1 MRQVHGIGTVHGP
14 QRHGVSV
21 QVACKNGRV
30 ISLGIWDTAG
40 AERFEALSRMY
51 YNGAKAAVLAFDP
64 CNAKSFEKLKF
75 WVRRRNFATGH
86 SCQRVVCSPI
96 SADILRTI
104 YGVVLKPHLP
114 HDYDIGYR
122 SLQSNQ
128 CILLV
133 QVAEVRETQPD
144 CRLYIAIT
152 KCDQL
157 DEPPSIAE
165 QDTGEPD
172 SSSSSNGEYPNL
184 LHSQSLLSC
193 GLRDLSCRH

>member
-1 MRQVHGIGTVHGP
+1 MN
-14 QRHGVSV
+14 V

-75 WVRRRNFATGH
+75 WVRRRICQWPEQPEGGVQPHISRRPDNCLW
-86 SCQRVVCSPI
+86 SCLEVSLTAPLLNKVQV
-96 SADILRTI
+96 RTE
-104 YGVVLKPHLP
+104 H
-114 HDYDIGYR
+114 
-122 SLQSNQ
+122 Q
-128 CILLV
+128 CISLV

-172 SSSSSNGEYPNL
+172 SSSSSNGDCPDL
-184 LHSQSLLSC
+184 IHTQSLLSL
-193 GLRDLSCRH
+193 GSRDLSCRLDEHYVYS